1 MHSDACRRHIEVA
14 LAEIEKG
21 RARLAHTKQG
31 LERCVAEADAAV
43 AGVPGEGRWPRRCQ
57 QRPPHLALMA

>member
-31 LERCVAEADAAV
+31 LERWVAEADAASPAFPARGDGPAV
-43 AGVPGEGRWPRRCQ
+43 VSRA
-57 QRPPHLALMA
+57 PPT